1 MGASSTGNIEG
12 VNTMEK
18 NLFILLKQ
26 EFDGLPPT
34 VEGYFDTVQEATSYI
49 SQNGYDELD
58 FQLYKLESNKD
69 YIA

>member
-1 MGASSTGNIEG
+1 
-12 VNTMEK
+12 MEK

-69 YIA
+69 YIS